1 VSVEGALNHVLRGW
15 AREAGLRRWRA
26 RAHRGDA
33 VRCPLCGRG
42 FDGWAPGRRCWWCD
56 GGPRERAVWAVLDE
70 RPELLAYDSELL
82 HFEPGWGL
90 QARVASRSGFEYV
103 TAGADPEVVNIVLH
117 PAAIDLPDG
126 SYDGIIAPH
135 DADAGPDGPRALA
148 ELRRVLRPGG
158 WLLLVA
164 GDEAEAA
171 LRAAGLAP
179 ERAGEGVWLSRRI
192 G

>member
-1 VSVEGALNHVLRGW
+1 VSVEGALKRVLRGW

-42 FDGWAPGRRCWWCD
+42 FDGWAPGERCWWCD
-56 GGPRERAVWAVLDE
+56 GGPRERAVQGVLDA
-70 RPELLAYDSELL
+70 RPDLLAYDSDVL
-82 HFEPGWGL
+82 HFSPGWGL
-90 QARVASRSGFEYV
+90 QAWVASHSGFEYV
-103 TAGADPEVVNIVLH
+103 TAGPDPEIDNVELD

-126 SYDGIIAPH
+126 SYDVVIAPH
-135 DADAGPDGPRALA
+135 DVHAGPDGARALA

-158 WLLLVA
+158 RLVLVA
-164 GDEAEAA
+164 ADDPGDG
-171 LRAAGLAP
+171 LRAAGFAP
-179 ERAGEGVWLSRRI
+179 ERAGRDVWLGERI

>member
-1 VSVEGALNHVLRGW
+1 VSVEGALGRVLRGW

-26 RAHRGDA
+26 HAHRGDA

-42 FDGWAPGRRCWWCD
+42 FDRWAPGERCWWCD
-56 GGPRERAVWAVLDE
+56 SGPRERAVGAVLE
-70 RPELLAYDSELL
+70 ARPELLAYDSDVL
-82 HFEPGWGL
+82 HFSPGWGL
-90 QARVASRSGFEYV
+90 QAWVASHSGFEYM
-103 TAGADPEVVNIVLH
+103 TAGPDPEIDNVELD

-135 DADAGPDGPRALA
+135 DVDAGSRGPRALA

-164 GDEAEAA
+164 GDEAGAA

-179 ERAGEGVWLSRRI
+179 ERAGEGVWLGRRI